1 MAQKKEEITINDEK
15 IKFKKGALHRQ
26 LKVPQSYTFSKA
38 ELNKI
43 KKIPAGGLFEF
54 KGKTFKKTPLLAR
67 RVNFALTLMGFK
79 K

>member
-1 MAQKKEEITINDEK
+1 MTQKKEEIIIDDEK

-26 LKVPQSYTFSKA
+26 LKVPQSYTFTKT

-43 KKIPAGGLFEF
+43 KKIPAGQSFEF
-54 KGKTFKKTPLLAR
+54 KGKTFKKTPLLSK